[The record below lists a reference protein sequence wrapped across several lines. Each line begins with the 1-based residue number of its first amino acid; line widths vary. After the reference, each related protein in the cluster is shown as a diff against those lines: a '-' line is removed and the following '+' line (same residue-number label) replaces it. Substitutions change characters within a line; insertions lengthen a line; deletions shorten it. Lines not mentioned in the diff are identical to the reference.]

1 MLRDFLWMARLSRG
15 AEWAIIL
22 GLVLG
27 DQVLLQLAINEPAL
41 APWIKPIRIAYISF
55 CVMTWIAYPLFN
67 LLLRL
72 NRFGRHALSREQVIA
87 SNLLAVLLFPA
98 LAALVVWLIT
108 GNDLA
113 FVGMVFFGLL
123 MLPLCAIFY
132 CSQGW
137 PRRTMIGYTV
147 LLALAGLAWLP
158 LVVLF
163 GKGWLVLLTV
173 FLWGSILSGFVA
185 NGLSMVNP
193 RR

>member
-1 MLRDFLWMARLSRG
+1 M
-15 AEWAIIL
+15 
-22 GLVLG
+22 
-27 DQVLLQLAINEPAL
+27 
-41 APWIKPIRIAYISF
+41 
-55 CVMTWIAYPLFN
+55 
-67 LLLRL
+67 
-72 NRFGRHALSREQVIA
+72 IA